1 MSGPLGEEDNPYRF
15 TGGASEEPTTASEI
29 RRRLTLGEL
38 RSISRGRRYL
48 AAFAGTICASFA
60 TFASLRF
67 VNYLFWAHGKS
78 VQGVPNSTSL
88 LHDVAGILCLI
99 AAVGLY
105 VVGTKMI
112 PLLGPRLA
120 RLESIGL
127 ISPGPNVF
135 LALLLIRD
143 AKRTLLRHNVRLGWL
158 KDDFSQA
165 DAERSFWRPSSL

>member
-1 MSGPLGEEDNPYRF
+1 MSEEDNPYRF
-15 TGGASEEPTTASEI
+15 TGGAPEEPTTASEI

-48 AAFAGTICASFA
+48 AALSGTICGCCA
-60 TFASLRF
+60 TFLF
-67 VNYLFWAHGKS
+67 VHYLFWAHGKS

-99 AAVGLY
+99 AVVGLY

-112 PLLGPRLA
+112 PLLDRRVA
-120 RLESIGL
+120 WLESIGL
-127 ISPGPNVF
+127 LSPGTNVF

-165 DAERSFWRPSSL
+165 DAERSFWRPSAL